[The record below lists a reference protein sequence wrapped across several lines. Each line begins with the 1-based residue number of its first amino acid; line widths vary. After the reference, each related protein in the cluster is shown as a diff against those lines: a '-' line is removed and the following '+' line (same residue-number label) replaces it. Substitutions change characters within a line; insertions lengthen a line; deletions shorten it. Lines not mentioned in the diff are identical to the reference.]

1 MYLCIPMKEISEN
14 KQHADEAA
22 PAKHREHY
30 GNNGNGSFNIA
41 KRSKTERIIMGIDPG
56 TNLLGYGVLKVCGK
70 KAEMVA
76 MGVID
81 LRKVKDVYLKLGRI
95 HERVNSLIASFLPDE
110 LSIESQFYGNN
121 PQSMLKLGR
130 AQGVAIAAAINR
142 DVPIHEYA
150 PLKIKMAITGNGR
163 ASKEQVAAMLQRY
176 LGISNETLLPYLD
189 ATDALAAA
197 YCHFIESY
205 CKVYETTGKNNSA
218 FNVSGNF
225 SDIPGK
231 RHTTKWAD
239 FGKNNPGRVGL
250 HPTNSKNTKCTI

>member
-1 MYLCIPMKEISEN
+1 
-14 KQHADEAA
+14 
-22 PAKHREHY
+22 
-30 GNNGNGSFNIA
+30 
-41 KRSKTERIIMGIDPG
+41 
-56 TNLLGYGVLKVCGK
+56 
-70 KAEMVA
+70 MVA

-189 ATDALAAA
+189 ATDALAVA

-239 FGKNNPGRVGL
+239 FVKNNPGRVGL